1 MMIKSYA
8 ELRSLK
14 TFEERYEYL
23 RIGGQVGA
31 ATFGFERY
39 LNQVF
44 YRSAEWRHIRDRII
58 VRDNGCDLGILGRE
72 IYETIYVHHINPITI
87 DDIERG
93 SPMLFDPNNLIST
106 IHTTHQAIHYGDKSL
121 LRILPP
127 ERRRG
132 DTDLWTRY

>member
-1 MMIKSYA
+1 MRTKSYS
-8 ELRSLK
+8 ELRTLQ

-44 YRSAEWRHIRDRII
+44 YRSREWRYARDKTI

-72 IYETIYVHHINPITI
+72 IHETIYVHHINPITI
-87 DDIERG
+87 EDIENG
-93 SPMLFDPNNLIST
+93 SPLLFDLNNLIST

-132 DTDLWTRY
+132 DTDLW

>member
-1 MMIKSYA
+1 MRIKSYS
-8 ELRSLK
+8 ELRSLQ

-39 LNQVF
+39 LNQAF
-44 YRSAEWRHIRDRII
+44 YRSCEWRRARDEVI

-72 IYETIYVHHINPITI
+72 IHETIYIHHINPITI
-87 DDIERG
+87 EDIENG
-93 SPMLFDPNNLIST
+93 SSLLFDPNNLIAT

-132 DTDLWTRY
+132 DTDLWSRY

>member
-1 MMIKSYA
+1 MRIKSYS
-8 ELRSLK
+8 ELRSLQ

-39 LNQVF
+39 LNQEF
-44 YRSAEWRHIRDRII
+44 YRSREWRRARDEVI

-72 IYETIYVHHINPITI
+72 IHETIYIHHINPITI
-87 DDIERG
+87 EDIENG
-93 SPMLFDPNNLIST
+93 SPLLFDPNNLIST
-106 IHTTHQAIHYGDKSL
+106 THTTHQAIHYGNKSL

-132 DTDLWTRY
+132 DTDLWSRY

>member
-1 MMIKSYA
+1 MRIKSYS
-8 ELRSLK
+8 ELCSLQ

-31 ATFGFERY
+31 VTFGFEGY
-39 LNQVF
+39 LNQAF
-44 YRSAEWRHIRDRII
+44 YRSCEWRRARDEVI

-72 IYETIYVHHINPITI
+72 IHETIYIHHINPITI
-87 DDIERG
+87 EDIENG
-93 SPMLFDPNNLIST
+93 SSLLFDPNNLIST

-132 DTDLWTRY
+132 DTDLWSRY